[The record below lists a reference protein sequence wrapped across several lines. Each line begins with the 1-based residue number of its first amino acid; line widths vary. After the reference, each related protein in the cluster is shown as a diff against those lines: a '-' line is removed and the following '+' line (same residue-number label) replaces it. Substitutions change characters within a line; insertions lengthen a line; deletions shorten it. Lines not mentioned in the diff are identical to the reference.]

1 MSFHENTQELVN
13 SVCMLEYSHATE
25 NWGETFS
32 SLHEG
37 WAVLKEDVEEADF
50 NLSMVKSQAHGLWL
64 AVKDG
69 NSEWGETC
77 LKAIQE
83 NAIECMMELAQ
94 VWAVCKKMNKTK
106 KGVRNGQNGR
116 NTSESTWESF
126 GKQAGL

>member
-37 WAVLKEDVEEADF
+37 WAVLKEEVEEADF

-94 VWAVCKKMNKTK
+94 VWAVCEKMKKTK
-106 KGVRNGQNGR
+106 KKVCYGSKKWNQKDNL
-116 NTSESTWESF
+116 
-126 GKQAGL
+126 K

>member
-1 MSFHENTQELVN
+1 MSFHESTELHINSACLFELESAEKKWGNT
-13 SVCMLEYSHATE
+13 YH
-25 NWGETFS
+25 

-37 WAVLKEDVEEADF
+37 WAVLKEEIEEADF

-64 AVKDG
+64 AVKEG

-94 VWAVCKKMNKTK
+94 VWAVCEKMKK
-106 KGVRNGQNGR
+106 
-116 NTSESTWESF
+116 TS
-126 GKQAGL
+126 GD